1 MDLLKSRMTRCDSL
15 DHTRCAREDERMKKL
30 ALILLFAC
38 TACTSQAHDPEAVQP
53 APAAAPLAA
62 SGGSAVADIRRLI
75 GTASCSDS
83 SQCRTLPVGALA
95 CGGPQEYL
103 PWSTLKTNE
112 RELLA
117 VAERYK
123 AERQSQIKSSGEM
136 STCRHMP
143 DPGAVCVAGACQLGA
158 SSPAV

>member
-1 MDLLKSRMTRCDSL
+1 MGDSL
-15 DHTRCAREDERMKKL
+15 DHTGLAREDERMKKL

-38 TACTSQAHDPEAVQP
+38 AACTSQAHDPKPPQP
-53 APAAAPLAA
+53 APAAAQVAA
-62 SGGSAVADIRRLI
+62 SGANALDDIRRLI
-75 GTASCSDS
+75 GSASCSDS
-83 SQCRTLPVGALA
+83 SQCRTLPVGARA

-103 PWSTLKTNE
+103 PWSTLKTDE
-112 RELLA
+112 RALTS

-136 STCRHMP
+136 STCRFMP

-158 SSPAV
+158 AAPGV